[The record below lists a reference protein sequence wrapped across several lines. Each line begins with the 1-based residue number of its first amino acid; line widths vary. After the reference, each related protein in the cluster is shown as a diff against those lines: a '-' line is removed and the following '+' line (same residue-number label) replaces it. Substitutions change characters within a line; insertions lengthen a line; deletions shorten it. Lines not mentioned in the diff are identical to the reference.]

1 MKLKKIVS
9 LATSVVLST
18 SLLVGCSGKNK
29 GNGGNVSNEKGTL
42 KIGMITDVAGVND
55 QSFNQ
60 SAWEGLQK
68 SKEELG
74 VEVTY
79 LESKQDSD
87 YAANIETFVD
97 EGVDLILGVGAK
109 LAPAIEEGAG
119 LYPDQKFV
127 IVDEEL
133 PSDIKNVKSILFNS
147 QEAAY
152 LVGLIAGKMTETNN
166 VGFIGGMDIPVIDTF
181 KYGYMAGVKKANSNV
196 QIQDQFANSFTDQ
209 AKGKAIANQMYGQG
223 ADIIFIAGGD
233 VGTGAIEAAKEK
245 NKYAIGVDRDQS
257 DLAPKNVLTS
267 AIKRVDVGVYETVKD
282 LLDGKFEGGTV
293 TVYGLDQD
301 AVGIAPTTKN
311 LVPQDILDYVNQ
323 EIEKLKKGDIK
334 VPKDKK
340 EYYDEIAHKKISL
353 IYRDIFF
360 IMKAKYIYKNDHIKG
375 LYLKYI

>member
-9 LATSVVLST
+9 LAMSVVLSI
-18 SLLVGCSGKNK
+18 SLLIGCSGKNK
-29 GNGGNVSNEKGTL
+29 DDSDNASNEKAIL

-68 SKEELG
+68 AKEELG

-87 YAANIETFVD
+87 YATNIETFVD
-97 EGVDLILGVGAK
+97 EDVDLILGVGEK
-109 LAPAIEEGAG
+109 LASAIEEGAG
-119 LYPDQKFV
+119 LYPNQKFA

-152 LVGLIAGKMTETNN
+152 LVGLIAGKMTKTNN
-166 VGFIGGMDIPVIDTF
+166 VGFIGGMEIPVIDTF
-181 KYGYMAGVKKANSNV
+181 KYGYMAGVKNANSNV

-245 NKYAIGVDRDQS
+245 TKYAIGVDRDQS

-267 AIKRVDVGVYETVKD
+267 AIKRVDVGVYETVKN
-282 LLDGKFEGGTV
+282 LVDGNFEGGTT

-301 AVGIAPTTKN
+301 AIGIAPTTKN
-311 LVPQDILDYVNQ
+311 LVPKDILDYVNE

-334 VPKDKK
+334 VPKDKS
-340 EYYDEIAHKKISL
+340 EYNA
-353 IYRDIFF
+353 
-360 IMKAKYIYKNDHIKG
+360 IMK
-375 LYLKYI
+375 

>member
-1 MKLKKIVS
+1 D
-9 LATSVVLST
+9 TSREEHGTAESEST
-18 SLLVGCSGKNK
+18 RHS
-29 GNGGNVSNEKGTL
+29 
-42 KIGMITDVAGVND
+42 VND

-68 SKEELG
+68 AKEELG

-87 YAANIETFVD
+87 YATNIETFVD
-97 EGVDLILGVGAK
+97 EDVDLILGVGAK
-109 LAPAIEEGAG
+109 LASAIEEGAG
-119 LYPDQKFV
+119 LYPNQKFA

-152 LVGLIAGKMTETNN
+152 LVGLIAGKMTKTNN
-166 VGFIGGMDIPVIDTF
+166 VGFIGGMEIPVIDTF
-181 KYGYMAGVKKANSNV
+181 KYGYMAGVKNANSNV

-267 AIKRVDVGVYETVKD
+267 AIKRVDVGVYETVKN
-282 LLDGKFEGGTV
+282 LVDGNFEGGTT

-301 AVGIAPTTKN
+301 AIGIAPTTKN
-311 LVPQDILDYVNQ
+311 LVPKDILDYVNE
-323 EIEKLKKGDIK
+323 EIEKLKKGGIK
-334 VPKDKK
+334 VPKDKS
-340 EYYDEIAHKKISL
+340 EYNA
-353 IYRDIFF
+353 
-360 IMKAKYIYKNDHIKG
+360 IMK
-375 LYLKYI
+375 